1 MASSYSVRA
10 QAHRFFLCAALLLT
24 LALGACVSGG
34 GYNRASSPWGS
45 QTTASAPQTAAAP
58 TNTTLAQT
66 TAQPTSNAQWPEYQ
80 PPAQQPAAP
89 TAASNLPPVKVAI
102 LLPLSGPHK
111 ELGQAMLN
119 AAQIALFDIG
129 YSNFQL
135 VPHDAGSSAQS
146 GAQAAQAAIND
157 GAGLILGPVFADS
170 VRAAKA
176 VAARNN
182 INIVAFSTDW
192 TLADNRTF
200 LMGFLP
206 FGQVERIVGYAAAQ
220 GLGKMATLAPIDAY
234 GKAAMQAYQN
244 AAQRSGIQTVSQK
257 TFAPGSASLDGDIKA
272 FAQFDQR
279 VVGQAPGGQPQ
290 ISPPPFDSVFLP
302 AGGDTA
308 RSVSNLMNQY
318 GLPGARVKRLGTGL
332 WDDPVMAQY
341 QELEGAWF
349 AAPSPNLRR
358 DFERR
363 YRELHGAAPPR
374 LSTLAY
380 DATALAAVLAQ
391 SGLQTSGRPAFDS
404 ASITNANGFAG
415 IDGIFRFRAN
425 GMVER
430 GLAILEFRRGQMVV
444 IDEAPQSFQGL

>member
-1 MASSYSVRA
+1 I
-10 QAHRFFLCAALLLT
+10 
-24 LALGACVSGG
+24 
-34 GYNRASSPWGS
+34 GYN
-45 QTTASAPQTAAAP
+45 
-58 TNTTLAQT
+58 
-66 TAQPTSNAQWPEYQ
+66 
-80 PPAQQPAAP
+80 
-89 TAASNLPPVKVAI
+89 
-102 LLPLSGPHK
+102 
-111 ELGQAMLN
+111 
-119 AAQIALFDIG
+119 
-129 YSNFQL
+129 NFQL
-135 VPHDAGSSAQS
+135 VPHDAGSTAQS

-157 GAGLILGPVFADS
+157 GASLILGPVFADS
-170 VRAAKA
+170 VRTAKA
-176 VAARNN
+176 VAARHNV
-182 INIVAFSTDW
+182 NIVAFSTDW

-206 FGQVERIVGYAAAQ
+206 FGQVERVVEYAASK
-220 GLGKMATLAPIDAY
+220 GLGKMATLTPSDAY

-257 TFAPGSASLDGDIKA
+257 TFTPGSASLDADIKA
-272 FAQFDQR
+272 FTQFDQR
-279 VVGQAPGGQPQ
+279 IVGQTPDGQPQ
-290 ISPPPFDSVFLP
+290 ISPPTFDSVFLP

-318 GLPGARVKRLGTGL
+318 GLPSSRVKRLGTGL

-363 YRELHGAAPPR
+363 YRELHSSAPPR
-374 LSTLAY
+374 LATLAY

-425 GMVER
+425 GLVER